1 MSMGVSKGQKCLESL
16 WIVLVSIIIL
26 TYFETKTSVE
36 IKIKCNACNARLG
49 RENNRLQ
56 LEECWCST
64 TNIFS
69 NFQVLS

>member
-16 WIVLVSIIIL
+16 WIVLVSIIVF

-36 IKIKCNACNARLG
+36 LKSNVTPVMPGWVEKKKH
-49 RENNRLQ
+49 LQ
-56 LEECWCST
+56 IEECRCPT
-64 TNIFS
+64 TNVFS